1 MTDLG
6 TFNGKAPY
14 ALAINDSGV
23 VTGWIHDNAY
33 SSRAFRWS
41 ASTGF
46 KYLSWA
52 GYDSRGLAINAA
64 GVVAGDTRGSG
75 VTVAV
80 RWSAGATSVL
90 LPSNPSSS
98 EASGIND
105 AGSIVG
111 SFRALDPSSLQGFVW
126 TSSSG
131 AIALAAPNT
140 AVDASDVSN
149 RNRVVG
155 KWGASAFTKLGLNTR
170 VLLPRLALNALL
182 GDHANAVNL
191 CGTIVGSAQTAAGE
205 MRAVRWKK
213 ASCDP

>member
-1 MTDLG
+1 
-6 TFNGKAPY
+6 
-14 ALAINDSGV
+14 
-23 VTGWIHDNAY
+23 
-33 SSRAFRWS
+33 
-41 ASTGF
+41 
-46 KYLSWA
+46 LSWA

-64 GVVAGDTRGSG
+64 GVVAGDTRGAG
-75 VTVAV
+75 VAVAV

-98 EASGIND
+98 VASGIND
-105 AGSIVG
+105 AGWIVG
-111 SFRALDPSSLQGFVW
+111 SFRTLDPSSMHQGFVW

-140 AVDASDVSN
+140 VVDALDVSN

-155 KWGASAFTKLGLNTR
+155 RWGASAFTQLGLDTK
-170 VLLPRLALNALL
+170 VLLPRLALNAPLQ
-182 GDHANAVNL
+182 DYANAVNL